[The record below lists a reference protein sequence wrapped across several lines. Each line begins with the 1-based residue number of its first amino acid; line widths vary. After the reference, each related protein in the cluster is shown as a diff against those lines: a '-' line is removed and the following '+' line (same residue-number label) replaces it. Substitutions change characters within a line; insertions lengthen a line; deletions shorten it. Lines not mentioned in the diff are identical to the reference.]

1 MSARRRRA
9 TKPKP
14 ISPSCPSE
22 HGQVSGGAPKLFTI
36 GASAP
41 FAVTLAQ
48 GLRARLGD
56 DPLALAQV
64 TIYLPTR
71 RAARG
76 FGEAF
81 AQVLGGAALLP
92 QFRALG
98 DADEDD
104 LLFDA
109 DSEVTLP
116 PAIAPLR
123 RQLLLAHL
131 VRRWDATQRGGA
143 LSFAQSAALARKLAA
158 LMDEIASQGCDPAKI
173 PELAPLPLAE
183 HWQEAGGFL
192 AYLYEKWPGI
202 LEDEG
207 CADIAA
213 RRDQAIR
220 ALANRMEKA
229 PPPGL
234 VIAAGSTGSVPAT
247 AELLGVIARLPGGAL
262 VLPGLDCALDGESW
276 DKLDPGH
283 PQYGLKQLLDRIG
296 VTRDAV
302 KNWGDTIPNTAR
314 EHLLSETLRPAPTTD
329 AWRALVERG
338 GGDIAQGLN
347 GLSLI
352 EAADPAEEAL
362 AIALALR
369 EALET
374 PGRSA
379 ALVTPDRS
387 LARRVAA
394 EMKRW
399 NVIIDDSAGRPLA
412 HTSAGS
418 FLCLVAEAAE
428 ARFAPVPLLALFKH
442 PFARAGGDA
451 AAFRAMARA
460 LDTALRGPR
469 PDPGLAGVARAL
481 QDQAE
486 ALQHWWQSVATILQ
500 PLEVI
505 LTGREAALAD
515 LAAAHLRAAEA
526 LACDHEANCLLW
538 SDADGEVAARFAAAL
553 QESAAALPAIEPHS
567 YAPLFRRLAMQ
578 QPVRTAFGQHPR
590 LAILGPLEAR
600 LQRHDLTILGGLNE
614 GAWPQSPGA
623 DPWFSRPMRS
633 SLGLEQPER
642 GIGLAAHDFA
652 MQAAGPRV
660 LLTRAR
666 KADGAPTV
674 PSRWLQRLT
683 QLARG
688 LKVETRLKPEQ
699 DMARMAARLM
709 TVPASPRLPR
719 PRATPPVDAR
729 PRRLSV
735 TEIETWLRDPYAI
748 YAKHVLRLR
757 VRDPLDEE
765 VGPLERGNALHKAL
779 ELFVAEY
786 PGELPPD
793 AAVRLTGIAEAVFAE
808 MKIPQAVQALW
819 RARLPSAARWF
830 VEEFERPR
838 RACISQSWLEKKGSL
853 VIPARAGDFTLV
865 ARADRIDRR
874 NDGSAAIIDYKTG
887 ALPQKNW
894 TATFLAPQLPLEG
907 AILAKGGFDGVPQ
920 MAAGELLYVKLSGG
934 AKPGEPRELENAT
947 TLPDAAL
954 ARLQSLVALFDDPAT
969 PYIPRVRPRTQ
980 DQDGDYD
987 HLARVREWAP
997 SGWEEE

>member
-1 MSARRRRA
+1 M
-9 TKPKP
+9 T
-14 ISPSCPSE
+14 
-22 HGQVSGGAPKLFTI
+22 GGTPKLFTI

-41 FAVTLAQ
+41 FAVTLAR
-48 GLRARLGD
+48 GLLARLGG
-56 DPLALAQV
+56 DPLALASA

-76 FGEAF
+76 FGDAF
-81 AQVLGGAALLP
+81 ARVLGGAALLP
-92 QFRALG
+92 QFHALA

-109 DSEVTLP
+109 DSEMTLP

-131 VRRWDATQRGGA
+131 VRRWDRAQRGGA
-143 LSFAQSAALARKLAA
+143 LSFAQSAALAHKQAS
-158 LMDEIASQGCDPAKI
+158 LMDEITTQGCDPARI
-173 PELAPLPLAE
+173 ADLAPLPLAE

-192 AYLYEKWPGI
+192 TYLYEQWPAI
-202 LEDEG
+202 LAAEG
-207 CADIAA
+207 AADIAV
-213 RRDQAIR
+213 RRNQSIR
-220 ALANRMEKA
+220 ALAQRLETA

-234 VIAAGSTGSVPAT
+234 VIAAGSTGSIPAT
-247 AELLGVIARLPGGAL
+247 AELLGVIARLPNGAL
-262 VLPGLDCALDGESW
+262 VLPGLDRALDDASW
-276 DKLDPGH
+276 DGLDPGH

-296 VTRDAV
+296 VARPAV
-302 KNWGDTIPNTAR
+302 KDWHGADSNSAR

-329 AWRALVERG
+329 AWRALVNRG
-338 GGDIAQGLN
+338 GGDIAQGLQ
-347 GLSLI
+347 GLSLV

-399 NVIIDDSAGRPLA
+399 DIAIDDSAGRPLA
-412 HTSAGS
+412 HTGAGG

-442 PFARAGGDA
+442 PFARAGSEA
-451 AAFRAMARA
+451 ATFRAMARA
-460 LDTALRGPR
+460 LDAALRGPR
-469 PDPGLAGVARAL
+469 PDPGLGGVTERLRKTTDRPQTPEQKQAR
-481 QDQAE
+481 E
-486 ALQHWWQSVATILQ
+486 ALLAWWRSIAAILA
-500 PLEVI
+500 PLES
-505 LTGREAALAD
+505 LLASREVALAD
-515 LAAAHLRAAEA
+515 LAAAHLQAAKA
-526 LACDHEANCLLW
+526 LACDHEENCPLW
-538 SDADGEVAARFAAAL
+538 SNSDGEVAARFASAL
-553 QESAAALPAIEPHS
+553 QESAAALPAIESHS

-578 QPVRTAFGQHPR
+578 QPVRVPYGQHPR

-600 LQRHDLTILGGLNE
+600 LQRFDLTILGGLNE
-614 GAWPQSPGA
+614 TAWPESPGA

-633 SLGLEQPER
+633 NLGLEPPER

-652 MQAAGPRV
+652 MQAAGPQV
-660 LLTRAR
+660 LLTRAL

-688 LKVETRLKPEQ
+688 LKLEARLKPEQ
-699 DMARMAARLM
+699 DMARIAARLM
-709 TVPASPRLPR
+709 TVPPGPRLPR
-719 PRATPPVDAR
+719 PRPTPPVAAR

-757 VRDPLDEE
+757 MRDPLDEDI
-765 VGPLERGNALHKAL
+765 GPLERGNALHKAL
-779 ELFVAEY
+779 ELFVAAY

-793 AAVRLTGIAEAVFAE
+793 AAARLIEIAERVFAE
-808 MKIPQAVQALW
+808 MKIPQAVLALW

-830 VEEFERPR
+830 VEAFERPR
-838 RACISQSWLEKKGSL
+838 RAVIAETWLEKKGAL
-853 VIPARAGDFTLV
+853 VFQAKGGDFTLV

-874 NDGSAAIIDYKTG
+874 ADGHAAIIDYKTG

-907 AILAKGGFDGVPQ
+907 AILAAGGFDGVPK
-920 MAAGELLYVKLSGG
+920 MDVGELLYVKLSGG
-934 AKPGEPRELENAT
+934 ARPGEPRELENAT
-947 TLPDAAL
+947 TLPGTAL
-954 ARLQSLVALFDDPAT
+954 AKLQSLVALFDDPTT
-969 PYIPRVRPRTQ
+969 PYVPRVRPRTL
-980 DQDGDYD
+980 DQEGDYD